1 MEPFIIVMVAFM
13 VWFVVGIVE
22 ILIDHFSTH
31 YFSIGL
37 CNKVRITLAVVI
49 MGCLVAYCGVTT

>member
-1 MEPFIIVMVAFM
+1 MVAFM